1 MTTEDIEV
9 CKAEILDDQGM
20 VPLHRAALNN
30 HVTVVNFLLDQ
41 VYKSQKL
48 HSDRTFELGRV
59 VKSSNPPFYT
69 N

>member
-1 MTTEDIEV
+1 MTAEDSEL
-9 CKAEILDDQGM
+9 CKAEIQDDQGM

-48 HSDRTFELGRV
+48 LKTFELGRV

>member
-48 HSDRTFELGRV
+48 LKTFELGTV
-59 VKSSNPPFYT
+59 VRSSNPPFHT